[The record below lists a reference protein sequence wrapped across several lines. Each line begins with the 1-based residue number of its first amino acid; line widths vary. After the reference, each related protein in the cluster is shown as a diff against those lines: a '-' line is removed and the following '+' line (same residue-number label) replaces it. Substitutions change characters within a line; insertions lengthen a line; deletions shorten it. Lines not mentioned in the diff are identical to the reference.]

1 MSNTIYQLR
10 QFTHVSPR
18 TGVTY
23 TVVPKVQRR
32 MAGGILEGCEMYEK
46 EYVQYDITLDGKM
59 VQFAFEIGDI
69 DTQLRCYEEPGW
81 DGVYSSRFD

>member
-1 MSNTIYQLR
+1 
-10 QFTHVSPR
+10 
-18 TGVTY
+18 
-23 TVVPKVQRR
+23 